1 MDDETEYEMSFMGRA
16 SQKSLAFKFPHVD
29 DISDV
34 ELKVIVANLPDLQ
47 EKGERLPVFPV
58 DFSPYANMLC

>member
-1 MDDETEYEMSFMGRA
+1 MDDETEYEMSFMRRA

-34 ELKVIVANLPDLQ
+34 GLKDIVAKLPDP
-47 EKGERLPVFPV
+47 EDKGGKYLVFPV